1 MVIWLI
7 GISGSG
13 KTTLGLGLK
22 KYFDATGKKC
32 CVIDGDLVRRFY
44 DNDLGYSREA
54 RVANIKRIMLAAYV
68 LGQNDI
74 ATIVCNISPFEE
86 LREFARRK
94 IGDYN
99 EIYLKKSVK
108 AGRTQDVK
116 KMYKNNVGKTDIVG
130 IDLKFDEPR
139 NSDLTINVD
148 EESVEESLGKIIDYI
163 ENKYPQALQ

>member
-22 KYFDATGKKC
+22 KYFDAIGKKC
-32 CVIDGDLVRRFY
+32 YVIDGDLVRRFY
-44 DNDLGYSREA
+44 DNDLGYSKEE

-94 IGDYN
+94 ISDYN

-108 AGRTQDVK
+108 AGRAQDVK

-148 EESVEESLGKIIDYI
+148 EESVEDSLGKIIDYI
-163 ENKYPQALQ
+163 ENKYPQELR

>member
-22 KYFDATGKKC
+22 KYFDAIGGKC
-32 CVIDGDLVRRFY
+32 YVIDGDLVRGFY

-94 IGDYN
+94 ISDYN

-108 AGRTQDVK
+108 ASRAQDVK

-148 EESVEESLGKIIDYI
+148 EESVEDSLGKIIDYI
-163 ENKYPQALQ
+163 ENKYPQEL

>member
-13 KTTLGLGLK
+13 KTTLGQGLK
-22 KYFDATGKKC
+22 RHLEAMGEKC
-32 CVIDGDLVRRFY
+32 YVIDGDLVRGFY
-44 DNDLGYSREA
+44 DNDLGYSKEE

-74 ATIVCNISPFEE
+74 AAIVCNISPFEE

-94 IGDYN
+94 ISDYN
-99 EIYLKKSVK
+99 EIYLKKSVD
-108 AGRTQDVK
+108 ASRAQDVK
-116 KMYKNNVGKTDIVG
+116 KMYKNNAGKTDIVG
-130 IDLKFDEPR
+130 IDLTFDEPR

-148 EESVEESLGKIIDYI
+148 EESVEESLGRIIDFI
-163 ENKYPQALQ
+163 ENKYPHELQ